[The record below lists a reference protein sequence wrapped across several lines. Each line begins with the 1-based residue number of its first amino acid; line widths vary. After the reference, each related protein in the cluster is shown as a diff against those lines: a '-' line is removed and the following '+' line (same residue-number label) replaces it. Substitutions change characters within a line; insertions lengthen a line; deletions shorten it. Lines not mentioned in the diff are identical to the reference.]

1 MKKHYKLKDI
11 CKIGGGLSKYNL
23 KYANKNPGIYPVY
36 GNSKTKT
43 PKCYINS
50 FDYQGS
56 YIYFINRTDRKF
68 TGKFFYLQNKK
79 FCISNTANILLIFKN
94 FLNLKYLFFFLT
106 KINIKNY
113 LISSTS
119 SICQLRNDEA
129 YDIDVFLPSLNIQN
143 YFVKRL
149 WFLKESFEKLKKLK
163 IQLKDIKR
171 KLLRY
176 CFGKYLND
184 EKDLH
189 CKLKKICVVKFGNK
203 KLNKKYCDKN
213 KGPYPVYSSKTT
225 GDRVFAW
232 INTFDYNGTYIWF
245 TNRGS
250 CLANF
255 YYEINKNFSI
265 YESAA
270 IIYLKNKTKIL
281 NLKYLYF
288 YLLFEQENIKHLLSV
303 GAAMKHINYEDIS
316 NYFVQIPYLSI
327 QSKIIKF
334 LSLYDLID
342 PVILK
347 IDNFLNSYNSYKK
360 TLLKII
366 FSLIK

>member
-1 MKKHYKLKDI
+1 ML
-11 CKIGGGLSKYNL
+11 
-23 KYANKNPGIYPVY
+23 
-36 GNSKTKT
+36 
-43 PKCYINS
+43 
-50 FDYQGS
+50 
-56 YIYFINRTDRKF
+56 RT
-68 TGKFFYLQNKK
+68 Q
-79 FCISNTANILLIFKN
+79 
-94 FLNLKYLFFFLT
+94 
-106 KINIKNY
+106 
-113 LISSTS
+113 
-119 SICQLRNDEA
+119 EA